1 MVAEDLI
8 NEMIPPLKLSDTGE
22 KAKHWMEELR
32 LSQLPVVDKNVYQ
45 GLLLEE
51 TLLDLDSENLK
62 KKIGDFRLDY
72 KDLNVAPGTHYYDV
86 IKMATRNKL
95 QILPVIDEQKKF
107 LGVVSLNETAAAIAQ
122 MFASQ
127 GPGGILL
134 LSMKEQDYSMA
145 QISRLVE
152 SNDCKILSSFVV
164 SDENTSAGQVNLTLK
179 LNKTDLGRVVATLE
193 RYGYQVITQFH
204 ETELINNDQERLD
217 LLMKYL
223 NM

>member
-8 NEMIPPLKLSDTGE
+8 NEMIPPLKLSDSGE

-45 GLLLEE
+45 GLLLED
-51 TLLDLDSENLK
+51 TLLDAENLNR
-62 KKIGDFRLDY
+62 KISEFRLDY
-72 KDLNVAPGTHYYDV
+72 KDINILPGTHYYDV

-95 QILPVIDEQKKF
+95 QILPVIDEDKKF

-134 LSMKEQDYSMA
+134 ISMKEQDYSMA

-152 SNDCKILSSFVV
+152 ANDCRILSSFLVT
-164 SDENTSAGQVNLTLK
+164 DEHSSGQVNLTLK
-179 LNKTDLGRVVATLE
+179 LNKTDLARTIATLE
-193 RYGYQVITQFH
+193 RYGYNVITQFH

-223 NM
+223 NI

>member
-8 NEMIPPLKLSDTGE
+8 NVMIPPLKLSDTGE

-32 LSQLPVVDKNVYQ
+32 LSQLPVVEKNIFQ

-51 TLLDLDSENLK
+51 TLLDSENLN
-62 KKIGDFRLDY
+62 KKISDFRLDY
-72 KDLNVAPGTHYYDV
+72 KDLAVLPGTHYYDV
-86 IKMATRNKL
+86 IKLASRNKL
-95 QILPVIDEQKKF
+95 HILPVIDEDKKF

-134 LSMKEQDYSMA
+134 LSMKDQDYSMA
-145 QISRLVE
+145 QISRLIE

-164 SDENTSAGQVNLTLK
+164 TDESTSGQVNLTLK
-179 LNKTDLGRVVATLE
+179 LSKTDLARTVATLE
-193 RYGYQVITQFH
+193 RYGYHVITQFH
-204 ETELINNDQERLD
+204 ETELINKDQERLD

>member
-8 NEMIPPLKLSDTGE
+8 NEMIPPLKLSDSGE

-32 LSQLPVVDKNVYQ
+32 LSQLPVVDKNSYQ
-45 GLLLEE
+45 GLLLED
-51 TLLDLDSENLK
+51 TLLDSENLN
-62 KKIGDFRLDY
+62 KKISEFRLDY
-72 KDLNVAPGTHYYDV
+72 KDLAILPGTHYYDV
-86 IKMATRNKL
+86 IKMATSNKL
-95 QILPVIDEQKKF
+95 QILPVIDASKKF
-107 LGVVSLNETAAAIAQ
+107 LGVISLNETAIAIAQ

-134 LSMKEQDYSMA
+134 ISMKDQDYSMA
-145 QISRLVE
+145 QISRLIE
-152 SNDCKILSSFVV
+152 ANDCKILSSFVV
-164 SDENTSAGQVNLTLK
+164 TDERVPGQVNLTLK
-179 LNKTDLGRVVATLE
+179 LSKTDLARVIATLE
-193 RYGYQVITQFH
+193 RYDYNVITQFH

>member
-8 NEMIPPLKLSDTGE
+8 NEMIPPLKLTDSGE

-51 TLLDLDSENLK
+51 TLLDSEDLK
-62 KKIGDFRLDY
+62 KKISDFRLDY
-72 KDLNVAPGTHYYDV
+72 KDLTVLPGTHYYDV

-95 QILPVIDEQKKF
+95 HILPVIDENKKF

-134 LSMKEQDYSMA
+134 VSMKEQDYSMA

-152 SNDCKILSSFVV
+152 ANDCKILSSFVV
-164 SDENTSAGQVNLTLK
+164 TDEANAGQVNLTLK
-179 LNKTDLGRVVATLE
+179 LNKTDLARVVATLE
-193 RYGYQVITQFH
+193 RYGYNVITQFH

>member
-22 KAKHWMEELR
+22 KAKRWMEELR
-32 LSQLPVVDKNVYQ
+32 LSQLPVVDKNIYQ

-51 TLLDLDSENLK
+51 TLLDSENLN
-62 KKIGDFRLDY
+62 KKISEFRLDY
-72 KDLNVAPGTHYYDV
+72 KDLSVLPGIHYYDV

-95 QILPVIDEQKKF
+95 HILPVIDEDKKF

-134 LSMKEQDYSMA
+134 LGMKEQDYSMA

-152 SNDCKILSSFVV
+152 ANDCKILSSFVV
-164 SDENTSAGQVNLTLK
+164 SDEANNGQVNLTLK
-179 LNKTDLGRVVATLE
+179 LNKTDLARVVATLE
-193 RYGYQVITQFH
+193 RYDYHVITQFH

-217 LLMKYL
+217 MLMKYL

>member
-8 NEMIPPLKLSDTGE
+8 NEMIPPLKLSDSGE

-32 LSQLPVVDKNVYQ
+32 LSQLPVVDKNVFQ
-45 GLLLEE
+45 GLLLED
-51 TLLDLDSENLK
+51 TLLDAENLN
-62 KKIGDFRLDY
+62 KKISEFRLDY
-72 KDLNVAPGTHYYDV
+72 KDLNVLPGTHYYDV
-86 IKMATRNKL
+86 VKMATRNKL
-95 QILPVIDEQKKF
+95 QILPVIDESKKF
-107 LGVVSLNETAAAIAQ
+107 LGVVSLNETATAIAQ

-134 LSMKEQDYSMA
+134 ISMKDQDYSMA
-145 QISRLVE
+145 QISRLIE

-164 SDENTSAGQVNLTLK
+164 TDEIAPGQVNLTLK
-179 LNKTDLGRVVATLE
+179 LSKTDLGRTVATLE
-193 RYGYQVITQFH
+193 RYGYNVVTQFH
-204 ETELINNDQERLD
+204 ETELVNNDQERLD

>member
-8 NEMIPPLKLSDTGE
+8 NEMIPPLKLSDSGE

-32 LSQLPVVDKNVYQ
+32 LSQLPVVDKNIFQ
-45 GLLLEE
+45 GLLLED
-51 TLLDLDSENLK
+51 TLLDAENLN
-62 KKIGDFRLDY
+62 KKISEFRLDY
-72 KDLNVAPGTHYYDV
+72 KDLNVLPGTHYYDV
-86 IKMATRNKL
+86 VKLATRNKL
-95 QILPVIDEQKKF
+95 QILPVINESKKF
-107 LGVVSLNETAAAIAQ
+107 LGVVSLNETANAIAQ

-134 LSMKEQDYSMA
+134 LSMKDQDYSMA
-145 QISRLVE
+145 QISRLIE

-164 SDENTSAGQVNLTLK
+164 TNENASGQVNLTLK
-179 LNKTDLGRVVATLE
+179 LSKIDLGRTVATLE
-193 RYGYQVITQFH
+193 RYGYNVVAQFY
-204 ETELINNDQERLD
+204 ETELVNNDQERLD

>member
-8 NEMIPPLKLSDTGE
+8 NDMIPPLKLTDTGE
-22 KAKHWMEELR
+22 KAKRWMEELR
-32 LSQLPVVDKNVYQ
+32 LSQLPVVDKSSFQ
-45 GLLLEE
+45 GLLLED
-51 TLLDLDSENLK
+51 TLLDSDSLDHLIS
-62 KKIGDFRLDY
+62 DYRLDY
-72 KDLNVAPGTHYYDV
+72 KELTVMPGTHYYDV

-95 QILPVIDEQKKF
+95 QVLPVVDENKHF
-107 LGVVSLNETAAAIAQ
+107 MGVVSINETAGAIAK

-134 LSMKEQDYSMA
+134 LSMNEADYSMA
-145 QISRLVE
+145 QISRLIE
-152 SNDCKILSSFVV
+152 ANDCKILSSFVV
-164 SDENTSAGQVNLTLK
+164 SDESAPAKVNLTLK
-179 LNKTDLGRVVATLE
+179 LNKTDLARTVATLE
-193 RYGYQVITQFH
+193 RYGYNVITQFH

>member
-1 MVAEDLI
+1 MMVAEDLI

-32 LSQLPVVDKNVYQ
+32 LSQLPVVDKNIYQ

-51 TLLDLDSENLK
+51 TLLNAESLN
-62 KKIGDFRLDY
+62 KKISDFRLDY
-72 KDLNVAPGTHYYDV
+72 KDLNVSPGTHYYDV
-86 IKMATRNKL
+86 IKLATRNKL
-95 QILPVIDEQKKF
+95 HILPVINEDKKF

-145 QISRLVE
+145 QISRLIE

-164 SDENTSAGQVNLTLK
+164 SDEGHSGQINLTLK
-179 LNKTDLGRVVATLE
+179 LSKTELARTVATLE
-193 RYGYQVITQFH
+193 RYGYNVITQFH

>member
-8 NEMIPPLKLSDTGE
+8 NVMIPPLKLSDTGE

-32 LSQLPVVDKNVYQ
+32 LSQLPVVDKSVFQ
-45 GLLLEE
+45 GLLFEE
-51 TLLDLDSENLK
+51 TLLDSDNLN
-62 KKIGDFRLDY
+62 KKISDFRLDY
-72 KDLNVAPGTHYYDV
+72 KDLSVLPGTHYYDV
-86 IKMATRNKL
+86 IKLATRNKL
-95 QILPVIDEQKKF
+95 QILPIIDEDKKF

-134 LSMKEQDYSMA
+134 LSMKDQDYSMA
-145 QISRLVE
+145 QISRLIE

-164 SDENTSAGQVNLTLK
+164 TDERTPGYVNLTLK
-179 LNKTDLGRVVATLE
+179 LSKTDLARTVATLE
-193 RYGYQVITQFH
+193 RYDYHVITQFH

>member
-8 NEMIPPLKLSDTGE
+8 NELIPPLKLTDSGE

-32 LSQLPVVDKNVYQ
+32 LSQLPVVDKSVYQ

-51 TLLDLDSENLK
+51 TLLDAENLNK
-62 KKIGDFRLDY
+62 SISEFRLDY
-72 KDLNVAPGTHYYDV
+72 KDLNVSPGTHYYDV

-95 QILPVIDEQKKF
+95 QILPVIDDNKKF

-127 GPGGILL
+127 GPGGILML
-134 LSMKEQDYSMA
+134 GMKEQDYSMA
-145 QISRLVE
+145 QISRLIE
-152 SNDCKILSSFVV
+152 SNDCKILSSFIVT
-164 SDENTSAGQVNLTLK
+164 DEANTGQVNLTLK
-179 LNKTDLGRVVATLE
+179 LNKTDLARTIATLE
-193 RYGYQVITQFH
+193 RYGYHIITQFH